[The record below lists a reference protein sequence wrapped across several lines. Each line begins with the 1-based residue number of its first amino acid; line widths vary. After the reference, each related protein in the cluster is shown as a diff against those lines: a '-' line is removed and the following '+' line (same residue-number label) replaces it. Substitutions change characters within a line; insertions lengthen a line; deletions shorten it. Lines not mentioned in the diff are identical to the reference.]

1 MSRIFEEI
9 LYEVQY
15 SGYADLPRYLQ
26 IRVEKWIE
34 KLAQPITNK
43 YWIQNRNEYAKVL
56 LHCIVTRNFRA
67 PFDKNPR
74 GGPLPALPSHL
85 KLSQRSSPHHSKFW
99 DRIHSAMKH
108 SGRGPQNI
116 KPRGT
121 ERWKAIAPDLFR
133 ASAVPEQHEDSNG
146 DGSTQQV
153 VVDAGLGAGFE
164 RRLRQ
169 LHIENQHLRKQ
180 VQHLAHQRAAEAV
193 AKSTLVN
200 MVRRRSPSRSPG
212 QSPRRAL
219 MAVGDP
225 GDEETTIY
233 VSNGVDKS
241 GDSVSTTVLRRKKSQ
256 NSLLKTSSISRSP
269 SRSPQRQPQI
279 RDLSPQSLRGRSH
292 FNGASRELSTNTNN
306 TSHHLASS
314 SSSSSAQAAANS
326 IHLQNA
332 TSKSPVETLHHR
344 SSRYDVTPVSTMSVR
359 NSSRLDALD
368 LDLSASTAGA
378 NYDSQQQRDSSL
390 NRTLSSVKKQQVG
403 GHSVFRDD
411 FTESQRPQSLSCFC
425 KK

>member
-133 ASAVPEQHEDSNG
+133 ASAVPEHDANG
-146 DGSTQQV
+146 DGSTQQAI
-153 VVDAGLGAGFE
+153 VDAGLGTGLE

-169 LHIENQHLRKQ
+169 LHMENQHLRKQ
-180 VQHLAHQRAAEAV
+180 VQHLAHQRAAESV

-200 MVRRRSPSRSPG
+200 MVRRRSPSRSPI
-212 QSPRRAL
+212 QSPRRAR
-219 MAVGDP
+219 VGDP

-256 NSLLKTSSISRSP
+256 NSLLKTASLTRSP
-269 SRSPQRQPQI
+269 SRSPQRQAQSG
-279 RDLSPQSLRGRSH
+279 LSPQSLRSRSH
-292 FNGASRELSTNTNN
+292 FNRASRELSTNTPGAVTNSS
-306 TSHHLASS
+306 SHHLV
-314 SSSSSAQAAANS
+314 SAQTADSS
-326 IHLQNA
+326 INLQNA
-332 TSKSPVETLHHR
+332 ASPLQTLHR
-344 SSRYDVTPVSTMSVR
+344 SGYDVTPVSAMSVR
-359 NSSRLDALD
+359 NSRLDALD
-368 LDLSASTAGA
+368 LDLSASTGA
-378 NYDSQQQRDSSL
+378 NYGSQRESSL

-403 GHSVFRDD
+403 GQYLGFSEACRAH
-411 FTESQRPQSLSCFC
+411 C